1 MPHSFSAKLAQAVA
15 ANHSLLCVG
24 LDPDPSV
31 FPAHFGPGDPGQM
44 LLDWGKRLID
54 QTADLVCCYKP
65 NSAFYE
71 QFGAA
76 GWEALRQTIAAVP
89 PDIPVLL
96 DAKRGDIGST
106 AAAYARAAFD
116 LLGADAVTLS
126 PYLGLDSVAPFLA
139 YPGKAVF
146 VLCYTSNPSAAA
158 IQEFGQGQRLFE
170 HIVRQAMTWGEPE
183 QTGLVVGATQP
194 QALAQVRALLAGRP
208 CWILAPGVG
217 AQGGDLGAALA
228 AGLDADGSGLLVPV
242 SRHVIYA
249 DRPRVVAQKL
259 RDEIEEERQ
268 GIPQRMGTTN
278 GERQGIPQRMGTTHG
293 ERQGTPQR
301 MGITHGE
308 RQGIPQRMGTTN
320 GERQGIPQRMGT
332 TNEERRAAFPS
343 FPSFFSPSLP
353 LIFALHDAGCVQFG
367 EFTLASGVQSPIY
380 LDLRRMVSYPGLL
393 RMAAT
398 AYADLLKPLGYD
410 RLAAVPYAALT
421 IGAAVALAADKPLI
435 YPRKEIKTYGTGRTI
450 EGDFQPGQRAVV
462 IEDLVTSA
470 GSVLAAIQT
479 LEAAG
484 LAVSDVV
491 VLIDRQQGGPQNLA
505 AAGYRLHTA
514 LTLSQIVAALEA
526 AGRITADQAAAVR
539 TYLAL

>member
-1 MPHSFSAKLAQAVA
+1 
-15 ANHSLLCVG
+15 
-24 LDPDPSV
+24 
-31 FPAHFGPGDPGQM
+31 
-44 LLDWGKRLID
+44 
-54 QTADLVCCYKP
+54 
-65 NSAFYE
+65 
-71 QFGAA
+71 
-76 GWEALRQTIAAVP
+76 
-89 PDIPVLL
+89 
-96 DAKRGDIGST
+96 
-106 AAAYARAAFD
+106 
-116 LLGADAVTLS
+116 
-126 PYLGLDSVAPFLA
+126 
-139 YPGKAVF
+139 
-146 VLCYTSNPSAAA
+146 
-158 IQEFGQGQRLFE
+158 
-170 HIVRQAMTWGEPE
+170 
-183 QTGLVVGATQP
+183 
-194 QALAQVRALLAGRP
+194 
-208 CWILAPGVG
+208 
-217 AQGGDLGAALA
+217 
-228 AGLDADGSGLLVPV
+228 
-242 SRHVIYA
+242 
-249 DRPRVVAQKL
+249 
-259 RDEIEEERQ
+259 
-268 GIPQRMGTTN
+268 
-278 GERQGIPQRMGTTHG
+278 
-293 ERQGTPQR
+293 
-301 MGITHGE
+301 
-308 RQGIPQRMGTTN
+308 
-320 GERQGIPQRMGT
+320 
-332 TNEERRAAFPS
+332 
-343 FPSFFSPSLP
+343 
-353 LIFALHDAGCVQFG
+353 VQFG